1 MCNYKFAFV
10 QVAWNEEELG
20 SEWMNIDNMKALLYT
35 DAKTSEDLLTVV
47 GYSTYDFEKDGWFGW
62 EDYDLID
69 QYCDCEEEEDDAE
82 SN

>member
-20 SEWMNIDNMKALLYT
+20 SEWMNTDNMKALLYT

-47 GYSTYDFEKDGWFGW
+47 GYSTYDFEKDAWFGW
-62 EDYDLID
+62 QDYDLID
-69 QYCDCEEEEDDAE
+69 QYCECWRRRIRCRE
-82 SN
+82 